1 MAHISIQVNAIF
13 KLSFGGIIIYLSC
26 LHNNLIATIDFF
38 DDALKDLGKTKAVLV
53 KKTFAANAVFEAKQ
67 HNNVNKMNTFE
78 AFLRSYSA
86 WYDLFVLFQLNAHG
100 GHNIGD
106 VVRFVLKKLY

>member
-26 LHNNLIATIDFF
+26 LHNNLIAAIFFF

-67 HNNVNKMNTFE
+67 HNVNKIDTFE
-78 AFLRSYSA
+78 AICAKLLRLLRSFCEYYFS
-86 WYDLFVLFQLNAHG
+86 
-100 GHNIGD
+100 
-106 VVRFVLKKLY
+106 